1 MNNSI
6 FIQKG
11 TLNVLMTHTFIGII
25 LFRNSIYILVKPKFF
40 YFQLLHLLNYFQIKY
55 NSSLPKKIP
64 LFFLLLLR

>member
-40 YFQLLHLLNYFQIKY
+40 
-55 NSSLPKKIP
+55 
-64 LFFLLLLR
+64 LFSAFTLIELFSNKV